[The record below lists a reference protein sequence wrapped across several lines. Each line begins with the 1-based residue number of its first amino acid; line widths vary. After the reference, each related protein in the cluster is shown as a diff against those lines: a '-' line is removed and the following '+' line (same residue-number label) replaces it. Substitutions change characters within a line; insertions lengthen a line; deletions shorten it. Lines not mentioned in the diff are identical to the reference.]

1 MFESAI
7 IKNKIIIIVNYN
19 SYAMESSLK
28 EKTSISSDKINFNI
42 KNHRCLEVISFNEEN
57 EYILSINFKLKYGV
71 ICDFC
76 NKNLEFL
83 ILICGLIII
92 LTLIFFQVFAKTK
105 LYLDIFSDGKIYY
118 RNERKLDLNK
128 IKKQIQNYKKFKI
141 LFDNQ
146 HDFIKR
152 EKPKISLIMT
162 IYNQAHFLN
171 YIYSSIQQQIMKEI
185 EIIIIDDAST
195 DNSSKIINSFMKID
209 KRIIYLKNKINKGA
223 FYSRNEGVM
232 LSKGEYILIIDPD
245 DLLLNNILVK
255 AYENAKYYDLD
266 ILQYYVIRGSYQ
278 VNKIWLKNKYK
289 SGILYSKQV
298 KEVFFY
304 SVSRTLWD
312 KLIKR
317 DTFIKGIFFMKQ
329 EFNKE
334 RYFIHS
340 DDTIF
345 WGIISSAN
353 SYGFLEQIGYF
364 YNFENPNS
372 LIHHYFDPE
381 FINIIFHS
389 LFSTLKYYYIQ
400 TEDNEIEKNYVGYK
414 FFIEKVYYFYSNK
427 IGYLTRGFD
436 YVIDV
441 LNMYINCSFFNLTQ
455 KIILNNFRNLIIKRK
470 YTING

>member
-1 MFESAI
+1 
-7 IKNKIIIIVNYN
+7 
-19 SYAMESSLK
+19 
-28 EKTSISSDKINFNI
+28 
-42 KNHRCLEVISFNEEN
+42 
-57 EYILSINFKLKYGV
+57 
-71 ICDFC
+71 
-76 NKNLEFL
+76 
-83 ILICGLIII
+83 
-92 LTLIFFQVFAKTK
+92 
-105 LYLDIFSDGKIYY
+105 
-118 RNERKLDLNK
+118 
-128 IKKQIQNYKKFKI
+128 
-141 LFDNQ
+141 
-146 HDFIKR
+146 
-152 EKPKISLIMT
+152 MT

>member
-28 EKTSISSDKINFNI
+28 EKTSISSDTINFNI

-71 ICDFC
+71 IFDFF

-245 DLLLNNILVK
+245 DLLLNNIFVK
-255 AYENAKYYDLD
+255 AYEYAKYYDLD